1 MNLKVIKAVGD
12 TSKPDTVEAD
22 TSLKIGDSFEM
33 EYDWCTKIP
42 CINGYKPIWH
52 KDIAE
57 FTVVDIVC
65 NMLINPSSVWVRLK
79 SVDELFQKRCGA
91 GCFDV
96 PEDKVLERIREA
108 ENKKN
113 RRKEKCDMRVHMNG
127 TEIKIDGKKFVM
139 GEKVICNKESCYEG
153 LVGLIKEI
161 RTGEDKETENIG
173 YDIYCDLFKPILKT
187 ETKKIEEQFSKIYG
201 KDSKIDEINFDN
213 VILSPQM
220 LDTIE
225 TDGIPLTVYKIDEN
239 WATGDDYGSSTDIFW
254 DYENAIQNF
263 KVKLAENIYIIE
275 QMKQNI
281 DFVSD
286 ESDLSY
292 ECFIEGFYDCQHYSL
307 SMETKRVMVT
317 DKSLSKF
324 LEKNRKERESV

>member
-108 ENKKN
+108 EKKN
-113 RRKEKCDMRVHMNG
+113 RRKENSNMILNKK
-127 TEIKIDGKKFVM
+127 EQSIEIDGKLFKI
-139 GEKVICNKESCYEG
+139 GNYVIGTNAGDYDG
-153 LVGLIKEI
+153 IIGIIREI
-161 RTGEDKETENIG
+161 RTNSDKETDNNTA
-173 YDIYCDLFKPILKT
+173 DIYCDFLKPVMKNDIKT
-187 ETKKIEEQFSKIYG
+187 VEDRFSKIY
-201 KDSKIDEINFDN
+201 KSD
-213 VILSPQM
+213 
-220 LDTIE
+220 
-225 TDGIPLTVYKIDEN
+225 YKID
-239 WATGDDYGSSTDIFW
+239 DIDFSGV
-254 DYENAIQNF
+254 I
-263 KVKLAENIYIIE
+263 LAPKMLDIIGGNGTKINIYLVKE
-275 QMKQNI
+275 DWAYNDSYDSTVDAFFDKESALI
-281 DFVSD
+281 DFKKKLSICGSNGD
-286 ESDLSY
+286 IIPEMSHMDDFISEESGESY
-292 ECFIEGFYDCQHYSL
+292 ECYVEGFYDDNHYSISVDCVEAEISDRL
-307 SMETKRVMVT
+307 I
-317 DKSLSKF
+317 KSITP
-324 LEKNRKERESV
+324 RK

>member
-1 MNLKVIKAVGD
+1 MKLKVIKAVGD

-108 ENKKN
+108 ENKKTEE
-113 RRKEKCDMRVHMNG
+113 RK
-127 TEIKIDGKKFVM
+127 T
-139 GEKVICNKESCYEG
+139 
-153 LVGLIKEI
+153 
-161 RTGEDKETENIG
+161 
-173 YDIYCDLFKPILKT
+173 
-187 ETKKIEEQFSKIYG
+187 
-201 KDSKIDEINFDN
+201 
-213 VILSPQM
+213 
-220 LDTIE
+220 
-225 TDGIPLTVYKIDEN
+225 
-239 WATGDDYGSSTDIFW
+239 
-254 DYENAIQNF
+254 AI
-263 KVKLAENIYIIE
+263 
-275 QMKQNI
+275 
-281 DFVSD
+281 
-286 ESDLSY
+286 
-292 ECFIEGFYDCQHYSL
+292 
-307 SMETKRVMVT
+307 
-317 DKSLSKF
+317 
-324 LEKNRKERESV
+324 